1 MFKAPIIY
9 IEELDST
16 SLHLKA
22 LSVDSLSDG
31 LTVYAD
37 FQTSGR
43 GQRGN
48 SWESEP
54 KKNLTFSTILLPQ
67 NIKAEDQF
75 LISQIT
81 SLAIKDVLSRYTDSI
96 TIKWPNDIYWK
107 DRKITGIL
115 IENSIMGEY
124 ISQSILGIGINLN
137 QNEFKSNALNPV
149 SLKQITNT
157 DYKIRTILTE
167 VLSQLYYY
175 YQWLSNQNK
184 REAIRNL
191 YKKSLYRKEGL
202 YKFRDKD
209 GTFSAYI
216 KDIENIG
223 LLVLETE
230 SGDIKKYGF
239 KEIKY
244 IFD

>member
-1 MFKAPIIY
+1 MFKAPIIH
-9 IEELDST
+9 IEEIDST
-16 SLHLKA
+16 SSHLKS
-22 LSVDSLSDG
+22 LSADSLSDG
-31 LTVYAD
+31 CTVYAD

-54 KKNLTFSTILLPQ
+54 KKNLTFSTILFPQ

-81 SLAIKDVLSRYTDSI
+81 SLAIKDVLSRYTDNI
-96 TIKWPNDIYWK
+96 TIKWPNDIYWE

-124 ISQSILGIGINLN
+124 ISQSVLGIGINLN
-137 QNEFKSNALNPV
+137 QTKFESNAPNPV

-157 DYKIRTILTE
+157 DYQIRTILTE
-167 VLSQLYYY
+167 VLCQLFYY
-175 YQWLSNQNK
+175 YQWLLNSNK
-184 REAIRNL
+184 IKEIRNL
-191 YKKSLYRKEGL
+191 YKKSLYRKEGF
-202 YKFRDKD
+202 YKFTDKD
-209 GTFSAYI
+209 GTFSARI
-216 KDIENIG
+216 KDVEDIG

-230 SGDIKKYGF
+230 SGDIKRYGF

-244 IFD
+244 IFN